1 MRAAMAPKIPDVIV
15 AGAGIVGLS
24 AACELARRGA
34 RCVVFDRGRAGREAS
49 FAAGGILS
57 PQAETLPDSPLLKV
71 ALKARDRHV
80 SLAEELLSLT
90 GVSVEHRRCGVLSLA
105 FSPEEEAKL
114 RALTDAQKKL
124 GLRAE
129 MVSRDGVSRIEPAA
143 HQDAR
148 GAALFPDDHR
158 VDNRRL
164 MDALLALASSR
175 GVQIREYSALRGMEV
190 KNGRVAA
197 VRTDA
202 DRIETHTLINAL
214 GAWAG
219 QMEGDP
225 RDLPIRPVK
234 GHMLSL
240 VDGPSLRHV
249 VYGHHGYIVPRG
261 DGRLIVGSTMEES
274 GFDTRVT
281 AEGVAHLI
289 GIAVAIAPATK
300 KATIAETWTGLRPA
314 TPDGLPVIGR
324 GAVDGLIVAGG
335 LFRNGILLGPL
346 VGEIAASLALG
357 DEPAHDLKAFDPGR
371 FARRLAGC

>member
-1 MRAAMAPKIPDVIV
+1 MRAAIAPKIPDVVV

-57 PQAETLPDSPLLKV
+57 PQAETLPDSPLLEI
-71 ALKARDRHV
+71 ALKARDRHI

-90 GVSVEHRRCGVLSLA
+90 GVSVEHQRHGVLSLA
-105 FSPEEEAKL
+105 FSSREEAKL
-114 RALTDAQKKL
+114 RALTGAHKKL

-129 MVSRDGVSRIEPAA
+129 MVSRDRVFRIEPAA
-143 HQDAR
+143 HNDAR

-164 MDALLALASSR
+164 MEALKALALSL
-175 GVQIREYSALRGMEV
+175 GVQVREYCGLRGMDI
-190 KNGRVAA
+190 KAGRVVA
-197 VRTDA
+197 VRTDVG
-202 DRIETHTLINAL
+202 RIETRTLINAL

-219 QMEGDP
+219 QLHGDP
-225 RDLPIRPVK
+225 GDLPIRPVK
-234 GHMLSL
+234 GHMMSL

-261 DGRLIVGSTMEES
+261 DGRLIVGSTMEER

-289 GIAVAIAPATK
+289 GIAVGIAPATK
-300 KATIAETWTGLRPA
+300 KATISETWTGLRPA
-314 TPDGLPVIGR
+314 TPDGLPVIGKG
-324 GAVDGLIVAGG
+324 GADGLIVAGG

-346 VGEIAASLALG
+346 VGEIAAALALG
-357 DEPAHDLKAFDPGR
+357 DEPSMDLSAFRPDR
-371 FARRLAGC
+371 FQAS